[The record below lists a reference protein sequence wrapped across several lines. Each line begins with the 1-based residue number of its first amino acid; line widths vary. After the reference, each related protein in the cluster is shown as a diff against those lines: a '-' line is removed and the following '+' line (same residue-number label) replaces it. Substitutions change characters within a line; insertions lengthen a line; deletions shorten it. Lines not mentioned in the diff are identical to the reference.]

1 MGTIVISGS
10 ASGIGAATAER
21 LRGAGHGV
29 IGVDLAGA
37 DVVADLSDP
46 DGRRTALAGIGE
58 LAVDGL
64 DGVVAGAG
72 LGPQERPAGRL
83 VAVNYFGAVTL
94 LDGLIDLLAARG
106 GRAVAICS
114 NSAGI
119 TPVDDPAVL
128 DAMAAGDEPRA
139 RALADGLHGA
149 VVYGAT
155 KLALGRWLRR
165 TAPAWAERGVRLNA
179 VAPGP
184 VDTPLLAGSRA
195 DPELGPLVDALP
207 VPFGGV
213 AEPATIAGVIA
224 FLLGPESGNVCGSVL
239 FADGG
244 TDALLR
250 PDHV

>member
-10 ASGIGAATAER
+10 ASGIGAATAEL
-21 LRGAGHGV
+21 LRRADHRV
-29 IGVDLAGA
+29 IGIDLADA

-46 DGRRTALAGIGE
+46 AGRDEASARIGGLAPDGI
-58 LAVDGL
+58 DGL
-64 DGVVAGAG
+64 VAGAG
-72 LGPQERPAGRL
+72 LGPQERPPGRL
-83 VAVNYFGAVTL
+83 VAVNFFGATAL
-94 LDGLIDLLAARG
+94 LSGLVDLLALRG

-128 DAMAAGDEPRA
+128 DAMADGDEPRA
-139 RALADGLHGA
+139 RALADDLHGA

-165 TAPAWAERGVRLNA
+165 TAPHWAERGVRLNA

-213 AEPATIAGVIA
+213 AEPDAIAGVIA
-224 FLLGPESGNVCGSVL
+224 FLLGTGSGNVCGSIL